1 VRNRSNLLVLIG
13 IAFFVVGGIIVYAV
27 TRDDGSS
34 STTSPG
40 KVTVVVPTQDI
51 AAGSTAKELVAA
63 NQLREE
69 QVPTAQLVP
78 GAVQSLNQLEGATF
92 ISGFAKGQQITTS
105 GVQLVNRGYKLPAGY
120 EAVSITVPFT
130 DGDAGYVNVGDE
142 INLYG
147 VLNQTPINGA
157 RLPRAQLLLS
167 NVRVLDVSRAIA
179 ANGVSAN
186 ASGAVRGSADSV
198 TYLLALKT
206 GDVEKVVFTTKFEG
220 IYVSLTDGTSPASG
234 PTAGAGSDNLL
245 GTAPN
250 ANPTAG

>member
-13 IAFFVVGGIIVYAV
+13 IAFFVVGGIIVYV
-27 TRDDGSS
+27 LTKDDGSS
-34 STTSPG
+34 TSSSPG
-40 KVTVVVPTQDI
+40 KVTVVVGTQDI
-51 AAGSTAKELVAA
+51 PAGATAKDLLA
-63 NQLREE
+63 NNGLKEQ

-92 ISGFAKGQQITTS
+92 ISGFAKGQQITAA
-105 GVQLVNRGYKLPAGY
+105 GVQLVNRGYRLPKGY

-130 DGDAGYVNVGDE
+130 DGDAGYVNVGDQ

-147 VLNQTPINGA
+147 VLATTPVNGA
-157 RLPRAQLLLS
+157 KLPRAQLLLS

-179 ANGVSAN
+179 ANGATGDAN
-186 ASGAVRGSADSV
+186 GVDRASTDSV

-206 GDVEKVVFTTKFEG
+206 NDVEKVIFSTKFEG
-220 IYVSLTDGTSPASG
+220 IYVSLTDGQSAPAG
-234 PTAGAGSDNLL
+234 PTAGVGTDNVLGS
-245 GTAPN
+245 APN